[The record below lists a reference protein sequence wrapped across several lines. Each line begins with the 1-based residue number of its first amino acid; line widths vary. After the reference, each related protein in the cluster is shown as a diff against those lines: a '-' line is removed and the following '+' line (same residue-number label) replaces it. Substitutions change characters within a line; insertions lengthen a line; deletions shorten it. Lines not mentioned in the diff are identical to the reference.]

1 MYGFVGNSSLN
12 SVDFLGLAYSDFLV
26 QESQWTTLN
35 RAISAA
41 EKIKD
46 SEDRTCYSIDIK
58 RKATSSDALASAKD
72 ADVNRTFV
80 FGHGVPTGIPVNK
93 GLAFPRVGS
102 YPGIT
107 QEHID
112 TLKKGGF
119 TPAYFDDHS
128 KSQIWWGIKLDNA
141 RTWGI
146 DSVRVLTDGYRI
158 TDRQL
163 TKAAEKSGTECS
175 IYGCYIQRR
184 YSLITPVKS
193 MNNMIE
199 DIVNLEQPKCCPEKT
214 NIEIFT
220 DL

>member
-12 SVDFLGLAYSDFLV
+12 SVDFLGLATADFYV
-26 QESQWTTLN
+26 QAEQWTRLN
-35 RAISAA
+35 EAIAA
-41 EKIKD
+41 AKKIKD
-46 SEDRTCYSIDIK
+46 SLDRLCYEVTLK
-58 RKATSSDALASAKD
+58 RKATSVDAMTSAKD
-72 ADVNRTFV
+72 ADANRTLV
-80 FGHGVPTGIPVNK
+80 FGHGVPTGRHVNK

-112 TLKKGGF
+112 ALKKGGF

-128 KSQIWWGIKLDNA
+128 KSAIWWGIKLDNA

-146 DSVRVLTDGYRI
+146 DSVRVLTDGYEI